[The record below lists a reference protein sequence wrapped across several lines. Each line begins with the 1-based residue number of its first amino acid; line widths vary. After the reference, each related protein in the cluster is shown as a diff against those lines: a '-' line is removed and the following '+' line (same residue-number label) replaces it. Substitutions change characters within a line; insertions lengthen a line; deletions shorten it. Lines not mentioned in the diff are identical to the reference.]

1 MSVYIPLPAS
11 EKPAPPTVIRK
22 EDDGVTYYARLV
34 GIMGGSLQFS
44 VLFGVLWAWGT
55 RGLAWYQSA
64 FVWFFGLSCFVWVVA
79 GIGAFGFYVYFK
91 VYRPTYLEDEDRK
104 TRKPKVEVVYQTL
117 DFPAVEN
124 FKYAGYK
131 IISGYFFEYPTLTR
145 EQAETERL
153 CSQTEWNVFNTIAK
167 HHQIRTPGN
176 LWNKAKDEEALYL
189 WHVTSFEMPEREPGT
204 LVAHLAGGTTLKFD
218 LTKKGILK
226 K

>member
-1 MSVYIPLPAS
+1 MSVYIPLTS
-11 EKPAPPTVIRK
+11 DKPAPATSKP
-22 EDDGVTYYARLV
+22 EDDVTRFARLALV
-34 GIMGGSLQFS
+34 IGALLTLAITAG
-44 VLFGVLWAWGT
+44 VLAGVLWGWVDT
-55 RGLAWYQSA
+55 VRT
-64 FVWFFGLSCFVWVVA
+64 FFGWWMSLVA
-79 GIGAFGFYVYFK
+79 VAWTLAAGFGAWWTYALK
-91 VYRPTYLEDEDRK
+91 IKRPVRLEDEDRE

-131 IISGYFFEYPTLTR
+131 ILAGYFFEYPTLTR

-167 HHQIRTPGN
+167 HHQIRTPDN